1 MLNSIR
7 KQFPHRHHFI
17 NFITPGVCFH
27 NTASVICFIVFTGT
41 AAPTAQPVTENK
53 QQDMCQHLN
62 IIYSHKVCVWSQRI
76 IKMIRE
82 VIPGDDNDTGRL
94 CSVKTEKP

>member
-17 NFITPGVCFH
+17 DFITPGVCFH
-27 NTASVICFIVFTGT
+27 KYNLWIGFIVFTGT
-41 AAPTAQPVTENK
+41 AATAAQPVTENK

-62 IIYSHKVCVWSQRI
+62 IIYSHKV
-76 IKMIRE
+76 
-82 VIPGDDNDTGRL
+82 
-94 CSVKTEKP
+94 